1 MSKKII
7 GVTVGTPI
15 SPSKFLDEHLAGVD
29 EALDGILNLQELFKN
44 GGGSIY
50 GIAGKIYP
58 IGSIYMSVNDTS
70 PASLFGGT
78 WEQLKDRF
86 LLGADGTYAAGA
98 TGGSAD
104 AKLINHNHALISYG
118 NGSVIAEKG
127 QLFPGTDGTY
137 GRIIKTEE
145 EGGRF
150 ADDMK
155 AVGRFVT
162 TSPKGLNSPDK
173 EIIYDSTGANMP
185 PYLAVY
191 MWKRTA

>member
-1 MSKKII
+1 MNKKII

-70 PASLFGGT
+70 PASLFGGE
-78 WEQLKDRF
+78 WERLEGRF
-86 LLGADGTYAAGA
+86 LLGAGEIKEYNKNGTQTDEDGNNYDVFTYNAGS
-98 TGGSAD
+98 TGGSAY
-104 AKLINHNHALISYG
+104 AVLVEHYHEVPVRGNITGSEITGGYANIVATALGRNSAIQTSITG
-118 NGSVIAEKG
+118 TSAGEKG
-127 QLFPGTDGTY
+127 
-137 GRIIKTEE
+137 
-145 EGGRF
+145 
-150 ADDMK
+150 
-155 AVGRFVT
+155 
-162 TSPKGLNSPDK
+162 
-173 EIIYDSTGANMP
+173 TGKNMP